1 MRIFLLLAFLS
12 ISYHYTLG
20 QITQNVRGTVSDV
33 ETQVRLDG
41 AKVRIYTSDTTKLYY
56 AVADEEG
63 QFEITEVPI
72 GKHQLIVTYFGYE
85 PKAQTIEVNSGRET
99 IVSISLMESVVTT
112 TEEVV
117 VTARKAGEVINE
129 MALISARQFSVEETN
144 RYPGSRSDPARMVS
158 NFAGVAGGDD
168 SRSDI
173 IVRGNSPLGVVWRM
187 EGIDLFN
194 PSHFGTSGSSGGPTA
209 ILNNK
214 MLGNSDFFMSA
225 FPAEYGNS
233 ISAVFDLKTRNGNNQ
248 QYEFTGQLGVLGVE
262 FLSEGPMDK
271 KGNSSYLVMGRYST
285 LSILKSV
292 GISIGTDATPGYFDG
307 AFKFNWKLNKGG
319 NLSLFALGGKS
330 EINILISEQ
339 TEPSEDLYGEG
350 DRDQNFGTSMVQG
363 GINYKKPV
371 SEKTFITTTLAYGH
385 EQQWTLHSGL
395 DRHLDTLNKGQ
406 ANQSYRIVVDSIYPI
421 MGYVF
426 NHQKIS
432 YHFGL
437 THKFNAR
444 HTIKAGINADLYLV
458 DQIDSVRSYVGANTF
473 RYRYDY
479 NGAMGLLRGYAQWK
493 YRITERMDLTAGI
506 HTSYFTYSNS
516 YTPVEPRLGWKWRMK
531 NNQSLAAGAGLHS
544 QMQPLY
550 IYTYNK
556 FAQDGSKIYH
566 LKDLDLTR
574 SVHTSVAYEKSFK
587 GNWNFKSEAY
597 FQYLYNVPVTVAPSS
612 YSLIN
617 MGSGFQRFFPDSLNN
632 DGTGTNYGLELT
644 LQKFF
649 DKQFFFM
656 VTATLFDSKYVGSDG
671 IRRNTSYNGNYI
683 LNILGGKDF
692 KIGERN
698 TITLGLKMTYA
709 GGKRYGYVDM
719 ARTLEN
725 EEIYFLDEG
734 FNTRRFKDY
743 FRLDLKLGWK
753 LNKKRTT
760 HEVGFDLVNVLNIKN
775 VLMLSYAPNIANP
788 TAEPIAIK
796 NQLGFLPLIYYKIDF
811 RIDKN
816 KQK

>member
-1 MRIFLLLAFLS
+1 MRIPLLILFISLSLQHSLAQF
-12 ISYHYTLG
+12 
-20 QITQNVRGTVSDV
+20 TQNVRGTVFDI
-33 ETQVRLDG
+33 ETQIKLDG
-41 AKVRIYTSDTTKLYY
+41 AKIKIYTSDTTRLYM
-56 AVADEEG
+56 AAADENG
-63 QFEITEVPI
+63 QFEITDVPV
-72 GKHQLIVTYFGYE
+72 GKHQLVVTYIGYE
-85 PKAQTIEVNSGRET
+85 PKAQTIDVNSGRET
-99 IVSISLMESVVTT
+99 IVTIGLTESIIQT

-117 VTARKAGEVINE
+117 ISARKAGEVIND
-129 MALISARQFSVEETN
+129 MALVSARQFSVEETN

-173 IVRGNSPLGVVWRM
+173 IVRGNSPLGVIWRM

-194 PSHFGTSGSSGGPTA
+194 PSHFATSGSSGGPTA

-285 LSILKSV
+285 LSILKSI

-307 AFKFNWKLNKGG
+307 AFKLNWRLKQGG

-330 EINILISEQ
+330 KINILISEQ
-339 TEPSEDLYGEG
+339 TEPSDDLYGEG
-350 DRDQNFGTSMVQG
+350 DRDQMFGTSMVQG
-363 GINYKKPV
+363 GLNYKKPLN
-371 SEKTFITTTLAYGH
+371 EKTFLTTTLAYGH

-395 DRHLDTLNKGQ
+395 DRHLDTLNAGTSD
-406 ANQSYRIVVDSIYPI
+406 QSYRIVVDSIYPI

-426 NHQKIS
+426 NHQKVS
-432 YHFGL
+432 YHLGM

-444 HTIKAGINADLYLV
+444 HTLKYGVNADLYFLN
-458 DQIDSVRSYVGANTF
+458 QIDSVRSSVGANTF
-473 RYRYDY
+473 RYRYDF
-479 NGAMGLLRGYAQWK
+479 NGAMFLVRAYAQWK
-493 YRITERMDLTAGI
+493 YRITERMDFTAGF
-506 HTSYFTYSNS
+506 HAAYFTFSNS
-516 YTPVEPRLGWKWRMK
+516 ISPFEPRLGWKWRMR

-556 FAQDGSKIYH
+556 FDQQGDKVYH
-566 LKDLDLTR
+566 LKNLDFTK
-574 SVHTSVAYEKSFK
+574 SIHTSVAYEKSFK
-587 GNWNFKSEAY
+587 GNLNFKAEAY
-597 FQYLYNVPVTVAPSS
+597 YQYLFNVPVTVVPSS

-644 LQKFF
+644 MQKFF

-671 IRRNTSYNGNYI
+671 IKRNTSYNGNYI
-683 LNILGGKDF
+683 LNVLGGKDF
-692 KIGERN
+692 KVGTKN
-698 TITLGLKMTYA
+698 TITVGLKMTYA

-753 LNKKRTT
+753 LNKKSTT
-760 HEVGFDLVNVLNIKN
+760 HEIGFDLVNVLNIKN
-775 VLMLSYAPNIANP
+775 VLMLSYAPNISNP
-788 TAEPIAIK
+788 NAEPIAIK
-796 NQLGFLPLIYYKIDF
+796 NQLGFLPIIYYKIDF

-816 KQK
+816 KNK